1 MVTNMWSGVIKN
13 QDWKVQYDH
22 IYDNSR
28 NVLTGRD
35 FAVPLWFK
43 IEDTKK

>member
-22 IYDNSR
+22 IYEITVEMCWLVETSLYYYD
-28 NVLTGRD
+28 L
-35 FAVPLWFK
+35 K
-43 IEDTKK
+43 